1 MTPAAPTPIRV
12 EFESLEAFEREL
24 AQNLRNGGAMARGA
38 AAAEG
43 ELRAVVLVHPVDG
56 RTLELPAKVVWVGEQ
71 GGAPAVGL
79 AFERFGPEVRERI
92 LGFAA
97 EAPQAEDGGADDG
110 DDAAAPR
117 VPMGVHERLRGI
129 SIAEQMKVAREGD
142 MSERIALE
150 RIYGKSVWEALLRN
164 PRLTPPEVAR
174 IARMGT
180 LPQPLVDVIVSNAA
194 WLASP
199 MVRRGLLANPRLKG
213 DAIPKVLRAMP
224 FGELKLV
231 PKQTAYSAQ
240 IRDAARKLLPS

>member
-1 MTPAAPTPIRV
+1 MTPAASTAIRV

-38 AAAEG
+38 VAVEG
-43 ELRAVVLVHPVDG
+43 ELRAVVLVHPADG

-71 GGAPAVGL
+71 GGVPAVGL

-97 EAPQAEDGGADDG
+97 EAPQAEDDAD
-110 DDAAAPR
+110 DDAARR
-117 VPMGVHERLRGI
+117 VPQGVHERLRGI

-142 MSERIALE
+142 MSERVVLE

-180 LPQPLVDVIVSNAA
+180 LPLPLVDLIVSNAA

-199 MVRRGLLANPRLKG
+199 MVRRGLLSNPRLKG